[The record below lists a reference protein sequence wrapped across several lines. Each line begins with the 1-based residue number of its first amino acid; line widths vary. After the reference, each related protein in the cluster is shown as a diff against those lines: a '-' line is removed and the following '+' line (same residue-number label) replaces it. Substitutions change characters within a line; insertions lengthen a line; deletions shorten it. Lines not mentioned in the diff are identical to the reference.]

1 MTNTL
6 TIEPLKMG
14 RPTNKPDAE
23 TLNEMLKVRS
33 ARDIAIFYDVAPST
47 VRSWIYRYRKQ
58 AEQAARTIN
67 GRRN

>member
-14 RPTNKPDAE
+14 RPTKKPDAE

-58 AEQAARTIN
+58 AEQAERTLN